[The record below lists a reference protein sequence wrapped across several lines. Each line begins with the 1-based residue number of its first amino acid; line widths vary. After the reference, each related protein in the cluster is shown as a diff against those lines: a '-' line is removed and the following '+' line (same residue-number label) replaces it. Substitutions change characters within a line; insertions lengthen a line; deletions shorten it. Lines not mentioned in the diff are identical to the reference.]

1 MSILTNDYV
10 QEYMRNRWLN
20 LGDTSKI
27 HTTNPFANRNDYEIE
42 NPHIFLLDYMRKP
55 ENFGFTCEVLFGKTL
70 APFQIAILRELW
82 IRQFPAFIGCR
93 GLGKCITGN
102 SLVQTNR
109 GISTIEAIVKTN
121 KVKEP
126 VYYNGSLKICGENG
140 YKDVAYGWNN
150 GLSET
155 VKIKTRMGY
164 ELEGTKNHPI
174 RVVKQKEIVWK
185 NLEDVT
191 KDDVVIIDR
200 TPRWHTPEK
209 TLPDDLAYLLG
220 LLAGDGG
227 FTIRGHIT
235 LTSADPELVDA
246 ANIIAYKYWGKIFKK
261 QKAKYEH
268 LLCSV
273 DIWDKMFNEY
283 GFPSSVC
290 EHKNIPSSIL
300 SGIN

>member
-191 KDDVVIIDR
+191 KDDVVIIPERAVVIEGNKKIVEVLDGTGNSIKREVQTGLRGQGGVVEITQGLKEGETIIVSR
-200 TPRWHTPEK
+200 TK
-209 TLPDDLAYLLG
+209 
-220 LLAGDGG
+220 
-227 FTIRGHIT
+227 
-235 LTSADPELVDA
+235 
-246 ANIIAYKYWGKIFKK
+246 
-261 QKAKYEH
+261 
-268 LLCSV
+268 
-273 DIWDKMFNEY
+273 
-283 GFPSSVC
+283 
-290 EHKNIPSSIL
+290 
-300 SGIN
+300 